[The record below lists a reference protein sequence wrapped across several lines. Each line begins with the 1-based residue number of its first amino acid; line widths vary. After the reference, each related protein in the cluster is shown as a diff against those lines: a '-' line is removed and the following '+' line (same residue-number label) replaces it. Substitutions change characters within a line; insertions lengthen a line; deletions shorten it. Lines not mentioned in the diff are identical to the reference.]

1 MGPLLF
7 RRAGSSALSFRVS
20 FRSVWRR
27 VLRYSGKVGIWR
39 GSIGRGRSEVEI
51 YNIYATLSNL
61 RNFKYFT
68 LFYLVY
74 VILSDVVILP

>member
-7 RRAGSSALSFRVS
+7 RRAGSSAFSFRVS

-51 YNIYATLSNL
+51 YIIYAIVNDVLIL
-61 RNFKYFT
+61 RNFKLFTYFT
-68 LFYLVY
+68 
-74 VILSDVVILP
+74 